1 MTKNRDVQEVGI
13 VFGDFKLVPLDDR
26 NWELCHRHETAD
38 TRTARESG
46 TVGKVRW
53 HRLGRY
59 YQHNTIHLAI
69 QYAAD
74 RALKDGAHGTQ
85 MELMDALHE
94 YETITRALVAEVAR
108 AAITATAPLADEARG
123 VVTPAQA
130 IAATLGNEGVA
141 RSNDGV
147 AELGAGTCHETMI
160 DRFFRGCSECGYMW
174 EYMYGIGRCQRPNY
188 CPNCGRKVV
197 DDG

>member
-1 MTKNRDVQEVGI
+1 M
-13 VFGDFKLVPLDDR
+13 
-26 NWELCHRHETAD
+26 
-38 TRTARESG
+38 
-46 TVGKVRW
+46 GKVRW

-130 IAATLGNEGVA
+130 IAATLGS
-141 RSNDGV
+141 SNCTNG
-147 AELGAGTCHETMI
+147 ERTIGTCHNVSKVMDEHGQA
-160 DRFFRGCSECGYMW
+160 RFVCSECDAWIDSRMLW
-174 EYMYGIGRCQRPNY
+174 NPEYRDGESPWVSGCKLNY

>member
-46 TVGKVRW
+46 TVGRVRW

-74 RALKDGAHGTQ
+74 RALKDKAHGTQ

-94 YETITRALVAEVAR
+94 YETITSALVSEVSRAL
-108 AAITATAPLADEARG
+108 
-123 VVTPAQA
+123 
-130 IAATLGNEGVA
+130 EG
-141 RSNDGV
+141 GK
-147 AELGAGTCHETMI
+147 E
-160 DRFFRGCSECGYMW
+160 
-174 EYMYGIGRCQRPNY
+174 
-188 CPNCGRKVV
+188 
-197 DDG
+197 